1 MSGENGKNKKKISFL
16 VIYAASLLT
25 IALVL
30 LLLSYFQQRR
40 ANEQI
45 GSLEAKHD
53 IFSTS
58 ALQSIDGMRESLVE
72 LEAKNKELE
81 ESLESVQSENNSL
94 RTRNSELEVEVGLV
108 ALLVGG
114 VHEPLAALAVAADAH
129 AGERPLEGHAAHG
142 EGGRCRQHADGIH
155 GVHLIGHER
164 HGHDLHLVAEA
175 LREGGFFCEGI
186 RCAFRERI
194 TEAGKERS
202 GYEEKTSHRR

>member
-94 RTRNSELEVEVGLV
+94 RARNSELEVEVGTLKNSE
-108 ALLVGG
+108 L
-114 VHEPLAALAVAADAH
+114 
-129 AGERPLEGHAAHG
+129 
-142 EGGRCRQHADGIH
+142 
-155 GVHLIGHER
+155 
-164 HGHDLHLVAEA
+164 DLK
-175 LREGGFFCEGI
+175 
-186 RCAFRERI
+186 ERI
-194 TEAGKERS
+194 TELENDADRNTVLAADMWRVISLTSEKE
-202 GYEEKTSHRR
+202 YEEAAKLAVRRHAEFAEIFCKDGSDGFYSAYEDALETLENKGAVTLERDGDGAVKNVSIPQEG